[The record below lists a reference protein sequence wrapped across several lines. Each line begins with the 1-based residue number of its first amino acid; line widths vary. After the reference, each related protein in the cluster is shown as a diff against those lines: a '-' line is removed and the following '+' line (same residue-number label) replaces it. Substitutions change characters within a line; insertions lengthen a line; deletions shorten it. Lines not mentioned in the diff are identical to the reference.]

1 MVQIDLKSRKPIY
14 EQIVDNMKR
23 LILSGAIGTNDKIP
37 SVRELAKNL
46 AVNPNTIHKA
56 YRELENKGYLY
67 SVIGQGNY
75 VAQVDKHGD
84 MEVERLYSSL
94 VSIVRELILYG
105 QNPKHVLYKVQQI
118 LENGGSH
125 DNG

>member
-1 MVQIDLKSRKPIY
+1 MVQIDFKSRKPIY
-14 EQIVDNMKR
+14 EQIVDNIKR
-23 LILSGAIGTNDKIP
+23 LILSGALRANDKIP

-56 YRELENKGYLY
+56 YRELENQGYLY
-67 SVIGQGNY
+67 SVTGLGNY
-75 VAQVDKHGD
+75 VAQPDSHGNA
-84 MEVERLYSSL
+84 EVKKLYDAL

-105 QNPKHVLYKVQQI
+105 QEPELI
-118 LENGGSH
+118 LSEIQTALAKGGSH